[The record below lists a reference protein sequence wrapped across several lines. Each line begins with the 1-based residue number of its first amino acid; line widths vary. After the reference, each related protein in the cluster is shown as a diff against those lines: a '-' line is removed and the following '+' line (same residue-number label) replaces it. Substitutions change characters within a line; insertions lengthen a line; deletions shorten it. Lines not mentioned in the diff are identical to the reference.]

1 MTVFCMK
8 SKELAVFRK
17 NCLISGWKLLNFWP
31 KSQAT
36 NWVAYQ
42 KNVYC
47 CWCCRCCCYLLLLLV
62 IGGALQF
69 KIKWEHIQPQNS
81 SSIRKISGK
90 TTKEMRTFRGHF
102 RLKKMF
108 KSPAPRQ
115 IFTDSSKKGVYI
127 GVCSTLLFLKNSF
140 IRNMRHRFAKYWGYL
155 RIEAQIWKFT
165 RKSTFTL
172 FIKNFGHPRH
182 KKHFCRSRMFLNVN
196 VKLCQ
201 DSLNCR
207 SKCFWTVS

>member
-127 GVCSTLLFLKNSF
+127 GVCSTLICEERWRDRLPKLFVEVCIKTILCS
-140 IRNMRHRFAKYWGYL
+140 
-155 RIEAQIWKFT
+155 E
-165 RKSTFTL
+165 RKLSVEKWLIPAWF
-172 FIKNFGHPRH
+172 
-182 KKHFCRSRMFLNVN
+182 
-196 VKLCQ
+196 
-201 DSLNCR
+201 
-207 SKCFWTVS
+207 